1 MRPAVVTRRALTV
14 LLALLVVAMLLASSG
29 CAAPGD
35 TVLSDGDNGTG
46 AGAPDGTAAEAPA
59 EGSDA
64 VATTDGVDPA
74 RHLLVL
80 GRSVMTGWVDHWGG
94 SASEPA
100 EWEGR
105 TVTFREIEGPPGIA
119 ASASAAIADA
129 PVGSVVLFKY
139 CFVDFNG
146 GDYAAELDAYTRDL
160 EAVADAA
167 AGRGVTLVLGTAL
180 PRVRAETTPELVAEH
195 RAFAERVEA
204 LATDRIADGESVLVL
219 DLNAVLAA
227 ADGSLESRYAV
238 SRDDSHLTGAAYDAL
253 DEALLAVLPPID

>member
-1 MRPAVVTRRALTV
+1 MRSAAFRAFAPAV
-14 LLALLVVAMLLASSG
+14 LALLVAASLLAAAG

-35 TVLSDGDNGTG
+35 SVPPDGDNGTG
-46 AGAPDGTAAEAPA
+46 TGAPDATGAEAPA
-59 EGSDA
+59 EAPDA
-64 VATTDGVDPA
+64 DGTPSAADAA

-119 ASASAAIADA
+119 ASAIAAIAEA
-129 PVGSVVLFKY
+129 PAGSIVLFKY

-146 GDYAAELDAYTRDL
+146 GDFAAELDAYTRDL

-167 AGRGVTLVLGTAL
+167 AARGVTLVLGTAL